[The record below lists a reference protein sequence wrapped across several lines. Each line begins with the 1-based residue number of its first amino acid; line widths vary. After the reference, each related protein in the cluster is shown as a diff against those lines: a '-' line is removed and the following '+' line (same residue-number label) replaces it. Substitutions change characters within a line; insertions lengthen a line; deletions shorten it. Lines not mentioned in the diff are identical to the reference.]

1 VEWWYPHGCGL
12 RADPCPFL
20 QVGDGVGPL
29 LVEFRRGAAAGGVL
43 PQSMAVH
50 NALINSHKL
59 QRTWLTVIER
69 STEAAMKL
77 DMHTNH

>member
-1 VEWWYPHGCGL
+1 
-12 RADPCPFL
+12 
-20 QVGDGVGPL
+20 
-29 LVEFRRGAAAGGVL
+29 
-43 PQSMAVH
+43 MAVH
-50 NALINSHKL
+50 NALINSNKL